1 MGTLQ
6 ILGMARAFLSSST
19 NPISRLLSNPE
30 QRHSGLNSRTDLT
43 PTQHVLVGVGSV
55 DPMVKKERQST
66 MLYITLEQSEFD
78 GSGVGDITGDCVGDI
93 TGDCVGDITGGCN
106 DDTNSTAFDNDSN
119 SAIDTRT
126 NDCFIFLG
134 FTFE

>member
-6 ILGMARAFLSSST
+6 VLGMARAFLSSNT
-19 NPISRLLSNPE
+19 NPIWRLLSSPE

-43 PTQHVLVGVGSV
+43 PTQQVLVGVGSV

-66 MLYITLEQSEFD
+66 ILYITLEQSEFD
-78 GSGVGDITGDCVGDI
+78 GSGVGDIPDDSVVEI
-93 TGDCVGDITGGCN
+93 SGGC
-106 DDTNSTAFDNDSN
+106 DGDTNSIAFENDNSN
-119 SAIDTRT
+119 NAIDRRT
-126 NDCFIFLG
+126 NDCFILFC